1 MTKKILKFMLSKKV
15 LPLLLIVI
23 FGSIFWA
30 FKGRTTN
37 EEPAL
42 AKQQKLL
49 TRIGQILEMGHY
61 SPQAID
67 DEFSK
72 KVFSKYLSSLDPD
85 KDILLQ
91 TDITA
96 LKKYETTIDDEIKGA
111 GIQFFPAAGAIYK
124 TRFDEAAGDY
134 TAALA
139 KPFDF
144 TVNEVAQLD
153 GEKLDYPADNAAK
166 KEAWRKRAKF
176 LTLEK
181 YSELLAYREKNKNVD
196 SIARKTDGQLEA
208 EARKNVLAAL
218 NKIFGRIKLRLTE
231 EEQFSNFVNTITDL
245 MDPHTTYFPPVEK
258 REFDEGMSGH
268 FFGIG
273 AQLKEEDN
281 MIKIAALIPAGPAT
295 KSGKLQVNDII
306 LKVAQGANEPVEVTG
321 YEVTDVVKLIR
332 GTKGTE
338 VRLTIK
344 KNDGSITVL
353 PLIRDEIVQDE
364 TFARSVIANQGG
376 KKIGYIY
383 LPEFYADFENPNG
396 SRCSADVAREIT
408 KLKAEHIDGLVLDL
422 RSNGGGS
429 LAEVVQMVGLF
440 IKQGP
445 VVQVRDR
452 NAAPVTLS
460 DNEQSVLYDGPLAV
474 MVNEMSASASEI
486 FAAAIQDYKRGIIV
500 GSTSTYGKGTVQRN
514 LPLGKPVNMAT
525 GETEEGALKLTFEK
539 FYRINGNS
547 TQLKGVIPDV
557 VLPDQLDYIKFR
569 EKDQPSA
576 LKWDQIP
583 QSTYTVWNS
592 GFDWQGIEQ
601 KAEARVEKNPAF
613 NGIKTNT
620 DWLSQ
625 NVDKEYE
632 LNIAKYKAEQ
642 NAVKDKVRLNDSLG
656 KLAKPM
662 DIQPVAADKDKFFNN
677 PDKAK
682 GDRYQQWLKIIQ
694 TDIYIGETL
703 NIVTDIADKSGTNI
717 ANK

>member
-1 MTKKILKFMLSKKV
+1 M
-15 LPLLLIVI
+15 PLLLIVI

-30 FKGRTTN
+30 FKGRTTA

-42 AKQQKLL
+42 EKQQKLL
-49 TRIGQILEMGHY
+49 TGIGQILESRHY
-61 SPQAID
+61 SPQTID
-67 DEFSK
+67 DAFSK
-72 KVFSKYLSSLDPD
+72 KVFAKYLSSLDPD

-96 LKKYETTIDDEIKGA
+96 LKKYETTIDDEINGA

-124 TRFDEAAGDY
+124 TRLDEAVTDY

-144 TVNEVAQLD
+144 NVNEAAQLD
-153 GEKLDYPADNAAK
+153 GDKLDYPADNAAK

-176 LTLEK
+176 LTLER
-181 YSELLAYREKNKNVD
+181 YSELLAYRDKNKNVD
-196 SIARKTDGQLEA
+196 SIARKTDGQLET
-208 EARKNVLAAL
+208 EARSKVLAAL
-218 NKIFGRIKLRLTE
+218 NKIYSRIKLRSTE
-231 EEQFSNFVNTITDL
+231 DEQFSNFVNTITDL

-258 REFDEGMSGH
+258 RGFDEEISGH

-281 MIKIAALIPAGPAT
+281 QIKIATLLPGGPAT
-295 KSGKLQVNDII
+295 KSGKMQVNDII

-332 GTKGTE
+332 GNKGTE

-344 KNDGSITVL
+344 KADGTIFVL

-364 TFARSVIANQGG
+364 SFARSVVAKQGD
-376 KKIGYIY
+376 KKIGYIF

-422 RSNGGGS
+422 RGNGGGS

-474 MVNEMSASASEI
+474 MVNELSASASEI

-525 GETEEGALKLTFEK
+525 GETEYGALKLTFEK

-547 TQLKGVIPDV
+547 TQLKGVTPDV
-557 VLPDQLDYIKFR
+557 ILPDQLDYIKFR

-583 QSTYTVWNS
+583 QSTYDVWNNT
-592 GFDWQGIEQ
+592 FDWQGIEQ
-601 KAEARVEKNPAF
+601 KAEERVEKNPAF
-613 NGIKTNT
+613 NTIKSNT
-620 DWLSQ
+620 TWLSQ

-642 NAVKDKVRLNDSLG
+642 NAIKDKVHQNDSLG

-662 DIQPVAADKDKFFNN
+662 DMQPVAADKDKFFNN

-682 GDRYQQWLKIIQ
+682 GDRYQQWLKLIQ

-703 NIVTDIADKSGTNI
+703 NIINDIAEKSNTNVVS
-717 ANK
+717 K

>member
-1 MTKKILKFMLSKKV
+1 MLSKKV

-30 FKGRTTN
+30 FKGRTTTN

-42 AKQQKLL
+42 EKQQKLL

-61 SPQAID
+61 SPQTID
-67 DEFSK
+67 DDFSK
-72 KVFSKYLSSLDPD
+72 KVFTKYLSSLDPD

-91 TDITA
+91 TDVAA

-111 GIQFFPAAGAIYK
+111 GIQFFPAAGAVYK
-124 TRFDEAAGDY
+124 TRLDEAVSDY
-134 TAALA
+134 TEILA

-144 TVNEVAQLD
+144 TVNEAAQLD
-153 GEKLDYPADNAAK
+153 GDKLDYPADNVAK
-166 KEAWRKRAKF
+166 KENWRKRAKF
-176 LTLEK
+176 LVLEK
-181 YSELLAYREKNKNVD
+181 YSELLSYRDKNKNVD
-196 SIARKTDGQLEA
+196 SIARKTDAQLET
-208 EARKNVLAAL
+208 EARTKVLAAL
-218 NKIFGRIKLRLTE
+218 NKIYGRIKIKATE
-231 EEQFSNFVNTITDL
+231 QEQFSNFVNTITDL

-273 AQLKEEDN
+273 AQLKDEDN
-281 MIKIAALIPAGPAT
+281 MIKIAALLPGGPAT

-344 KNDGSITVL
+344 KNDGTIIVL
-353 PLIRDEIVQDE
+353 PLIRDEIIQDE
-364 TFARSVIANQGG
+364 TFARSVVAKQGN
-376 KKIGYIY
+376 KKVGYIF

-396 SRCSADVAREIT
+396 AQCSADVAREIT

-422 RSNGGGS
+422 RGNGGGS
-429 LAEVVQMVGLF
+429 LAEVVRMVGLF

-460 DNEQSVLYDGPLAV
+460 DNEQSVLYDGPLVV

-486 FAAAIQDYKRGIIV
+486 FAAAIQDYKRGVIV

-557 VLPDQLDYIKFR
+557 ILPDQLDYIKFR

-576 LKWDQIP
+576 LKWDQIQQADYVP
-583 QSTYTVWNS
+583 WSS
-592 GFDWQGIEQ
+592 SFDLKDIEQ

-613 NGIKTNT
+613 NAIKSNT

-632 LNIAKYKAEQ
+632 LNITKYNAEQ
-642 NAVKDKVRLNDSLG
+642 NAIRDKVRQNDSLS
-656 KLAKPM
+656 KLAKPIDM
-662 DIQPVAADKDKFFNN
+662 QPVAADRDKFFNN
-677 PDKAK
+677 PDKGK
-682 GDRYQQWLKIIQ
+682 GDRYQQWLKLLQ

-703 NIVTDIADKSGTNI
+703 NIVNDIAEKSGTNMVSR
-717 ANK
+717 